1 MTATVPSRIQPQVEF
16 RSGTQQSERR
26 QQSDH
31 SQRSH
36 QNASQSTRHNFGYS
50 HSAGNRIAV
59 LWFPD
64 WPVQAALLE
73 ETRRGISPESPAIAL
88 ASNHRITA
96 CCDKARAQGVR
107 RGMKLR
113 AAQALCPSMVVR
125 DADPQRDGRL
135 FSSIVE
141 ELDDVSA
148 SLEVLRPGMVAL
160 NLTAATRFYGSEQ
173 AALERFIDAAAH
185 EGIDA
190 TAGAADELPTAII
203 AARHR
208 VLGAVVQPGDSVAFL
223 YQQPLSVLLAEP
235 ALGCQK
241 DTVET
246 LAGLGISTLGELTEL
261 PTTAISTRFGS
272 AGLHCHRIASAQ
284 QQRKVAPGAVE
295 LDLSASITPEAPI
308 TRVDEAAFIARMLA
322 DQVHQQLA
330 TQGLNC
336 VRIKI
341 AAETDDGTTISK
353 IWRTT
358 TALTEHATA
367 ERVRG
372 QLDGWLSS
380 GGAGAIVELSL
391 TPLETQIPTNT
402 GSIIEA
408 DTAVAEE
415 TTATVVSRLQS
426 MLGFDAVQQ
435 PHAVGGRGVAERV
448 RFCPMGR
455 LQKIFGNLAGAVQN
469 GSVPSPRHYQRDWA
483 AGWTTPPAE
492 CAWWINTETRFC
504 HRRGTIECRSR
515 RHVLGKKKFQVLGW
529 SVPWPVDTGWWE
541 SEISDE
547 SQRLARMQLVGKNAG
562 DQHPKAWLLV
572 WQHRAWRIEAMY

>member
-1 MTATVPSRIQPQVEF
+1 MTATVPSRVQPAAERSIRPAVE
-16 RSGTQQSERR
+16 R
-26 QQSDH
+26 QQH
-31 SQRSH
+31 SR
-36 QNASQSTRHNFGYS
+36 RVD
-50 HSAGNRIAV
+50 NRIAV

-73 ETRRGISPESPAIAL
+73 ETRQAMSAESPAIAL

-96 CCDKARAQGVR
+96 CCDKARGHGVR

-125 DADPQRDGRL
+125 DTDPQRDGRL
-135 FSSIVE
+135 FSAIVE
-141 ELDDVSA
+141 ELEDVSA

-160 NLTAATRFYGSEQ
+160 NLTAATRFYGSEH
-173 AALERFIDAAAH
+173 AALEHFIDAAAH

-208 VLGAVVQPGDSVAFL
+208 VLGSVVQPCASAAFL
-223 YQQPLSVLLAEP
+223 RQQPLSVLLAEP

-284 QQRKVAPGAVE
+284 QQRKVAPDAAE
-295 LDLSASITPEAPI
+295 LDLSATIAPEEPI

-330 TQGLNC
+330 AQGLNC

-353 IWRTT
+353 VWRTT
-358 TALTEHATA
+358 TALTEHASA
-367 ERVRG
+367 ERVRW

-391 TPLETQIPTNT
+391 IPLETQTPTTT

-408 DTAVAEE
+408 DTAVEEE
-415 TTATVVSRLQS
+415 TTTTVVSRLQS
-426 MLGFDAVQQ
+426 IFGFDAVQQ

-448 RFCPMGR
+448 RFLPYGQAPENSPEHDKHTTGVIGSIPTPLPTR
-455 LQKIFGNLAGAVQN
+455 LGGGLEHPASWVRLVDEHGTEVFVTAEAVLSADPVGMAWGNK
-469 GSVPSPRHYQRDWA
+469 
-483 AGWTTPPAE
+483 
-492 CAWWINTETRFC
+492 RF
-504 HRRGTIECRSR
+504 R
-515 RHVLGKKKFQVLGW
+515 VLGW
-529 SVPWPVDTGWWE
+529 SAPWPVDTGWWD
-541 SEISDE
+541 SETAAE
-547 SQRLARMQLVGKNAG
+547 EQRLARMQLVGKSPG
-562 DQHPKAWLLV
+562 DKYPKAWLLV
-572 WQHRAWRIEAMY
+572 WWRRAWRIEAMY

>member
-1 MTATVPSRIQPQVEF
+1 MTATVPSRIQPE
-16 RSGTQQSERR
+16 TERR
-26 QQSDH
+26 MQPAVERHQH
-31 SQRSH
+31 SR
-36 QNASQSTRHNFGYS
+36 RVD
-50 HSAGNRIAV
+50 NRIAV

-64 WPVQAALLE
+64 WPVQAVLLE
-73 ETRRGISPESPAIAL
+73 ETRQAISAESPVIAL

-96 CCDKARAQGVR
+96 CCDKARGQGVR

-125 DADPQRDGRL
+125 DTDPQRDGRL
-135 FSSIVE
+135 FSAIVE
-141 ELDDVSA
+141 ELEDVSA

-160 NLTAATRFYGSEQ
+160 NLTAATRFYGSEH
-173 AALERFIDAAAH
+173 AALEHFIDAAAH

-208 VLGAVVQPGDSVAFL
+208 VLGTVVQPGESAAFL
-223 YQQPLSVLLAEP
+223 QQQPLSVLLAEP

-246 LAGLGISTLGELTEL
+246 LASLGISTLGELTEL

-284 QQRKVAPGAVE
+284 QQRKVAPDAAE
-295 LDLSASITPEAPI
+295 LDLSATIAPEEPI

-330 TQGLNC
+330 AQGLNC

-353 IWRTT
+353 VWRTT

-367 ERVRG
+367 ERVRW

-391 TPLETQIPTNT
+391 IPLETQTPTTT

-408 DTAVAEE
+408 DTVVAEE
-415 TTATVVSRLQS
+415 TTTTVVSRLQS

-435 PHAVGGRGVAERV
+435 PHAAGGRGVAERV
-448 RFCPMGR
+448 RFLPYGQAPENSSEHDKHTTSWIGAIPTPLPTR
-455 LQKIFGNLAGAVQN
+455 LGGGLEHPASRVRVVDEHGTEVFVTAEAVLSADPVGMAWGNK
-469 GSVPSPRHYQRDWA
+469 
-483 AGWTTPPAE
+483 
-492 CAWWINTETRFC
+492 RF
-504 HRRGTIECRSR
+504 R
-515 RHVLGKKKFQVLGW
+515 VLGW
-529 SVPWPVDTGWWE
+529 SAPWPVDTGWWDGE
-541 SEISDE
+541 AEADE
-547 SQRLARMQLVGKNAG
+547 QRLARMQLVGKNPG
-562 DQHPKAWLLV
+562 DKYPKAWLLV
-572 WQHRAWRIEAMY
+572 WWRRSWRIEAMY

>member
-1 MTATVPSRIQPQVEF
+1 MTATVPSRIIHPTAERSIQPAAEI
-16 RSGTQQSERR
+16 QQHSRR
-26 QQSDH
+26 V
-31 SQRSH
+31 
-36 QNASQSTRHNFGYS
+36 N
-50 HSAGNRIAV
+50 NRIAV

-73 ETRRGISPESPAIAL
+73 ETRQAMSAESPAIAL

-96 CCDKARAQGVR
+96 CCDKARGHGVH

-113 AAQALCPSMVVR
+113 AAQALCPSMLVR
-125 DADPQRDGRL
+125 DTDPQRDGRL
-135 FSSIVE
+135 FSAIVE
-141 ELDDVSA
+141 ELEDVSA

-173 AALERFIDAAAH
+173 AALEHFIDAAAH
-185 EGIDA
+185 EGINA
-190 TAGAADELPTAII
+190 TVGAADELPTAII

-208 VLGAVVQPGDSVAFL
+208 VLGTVVQPGDSAAFL
-223 YQQPLSVLLAEP
+223 RQQPLSVLLAEP

-284 QQRKVAPGAVE
+284 QQRKVAPDAAE
-295 LDLSASITPEAPI
+295 LDLSATIAPEEPI

-353 IWRTT
+353 VWRTT

-367 ERVRG
+367 ERVRW

-391 TPLETQIPTNT
+391 IPLETQTPTTT

-448 RFCPMGR
+448 RFLPYGQAAENIREPGR
-455 LQKIFGNLAGAVQN
+455 HNAEWIGAI
-469 GSVPSPRHYQRDWA
+469 PSPLPTRLGGGLDH
-483 AGWTTPPAE
+483 PA
-492 CAWWINTETRFC
+492 
-504 HRRGTIECRSR
+504 SR
-515 RHVLGKKKFQVLGW
+515 VRLVDKHGNPVFVTAEALLSADPVGMSWGKKKFQVLGW

-547 SQRLARMQLVGKNAG
+547 SQRLARMQLVGKSAG
-562 DQHPKAWLLV
+562 EQHPKAWLLV
-572 WQHRAWRIEAMY
+572 WQHRAWCIEAMY

>member
-1 MTATVPSRIQPQVEF
+1 MTVTVPSRIQPTAERSIQPAVEM
-16 RSGTQQSERR
+16 QQ
-26 QQSDH
+26 H
-31 SQRSH
+31 SHRV
-36 QNASQSTRHNFGYS
+36 
-50 HSAGNRIAV
+50 GNRIAV

-73 ETRRGISPESPAIAL
+73 ETRQAISAESPAIAS

-96 CCDKARAQGVR
+96 CCDKARGHGVR

-113 AAQALCPSMVVR
+113 AAQALCPSMLVR
-125 DADPQRDGRL
+125 DTDPQRDGRL
-135 FSSIVE
+135 FSAIVE
-141 ELDDVSA
+141 ELEDVSA

-173 AALERFIDAAAH
+173 AALEHFIDAAAH

-208 VLGAVVQPGDSVAFL
+208 VLGTVVQPGGSVAFL
-223 YQQPLSVLLAEP
+223 RQQPLSVLLAEP

-246 LAGLGISTLGELTEL
+246 LVGLGISTLGELTEL

-284 QQRKVAPGAVE
+284 QQRKVAPDAAE
-295 LDLSASITPEAPI
+295 LDLSATIAPEEPI

-322 DQVHQQLA
+322 NQVHQQLA
-330 TQGLNC
+330 AQGLNC

-341 AAETDDGTTISK
+341 AAETDDGTTISQV
-353 IWRTT
+353 WRTT

-367 ERVRG
+367 ERVRW

-391 TPLETQIPTNT
+391 IPLETQIPTAT

-408 DTAVAEE
+408 ETAVAEE

-426 MLGFDAVQQ
+426 ILGFDAVQQ
-435 PHAVGGRGVAERV
+435 PHAAGGRGVAERV
-448 RFCPMGR
+448 RFLPYGQALENSPEHDQHTTGWIGAIPTPLPTR
-455 LQKIFGNLAGAVQN
+455 LGGGLEHPASGVRLVDEHGTEVFVTAEAVLSADPV
-469 GSVPSPRHYQRDWA
+469 GM
-483 AGWTTPPAE
+483 
-492 CAWWINTETRFC
+492 AW
-504 HRRGTIECRSR
+504 
-515 RHVLGKKKFQVLGW
+515 GKKRFRVLGW
-529 SVPWPVDTGWWE
+529 SAPWPVDTGWWD
-541 SEISDE
+541 SETE
-547 SQRLARMQLVGKNAG
+547 AEEQRLARMQLVGKSP
-562 DQHPKAWLLV
+562 DDKYPKAWLLV
-572 WQHRAWRIEAMY
+572 WWRRSWRIEAMY